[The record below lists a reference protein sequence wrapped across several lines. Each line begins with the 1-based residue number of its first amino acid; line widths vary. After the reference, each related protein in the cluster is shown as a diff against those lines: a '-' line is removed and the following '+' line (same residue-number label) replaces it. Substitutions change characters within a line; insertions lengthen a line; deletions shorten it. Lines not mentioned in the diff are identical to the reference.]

1 MNVETSQ
8 KTISVV
14 PLNLGP
20 AEVGVIQNVL
30 KTGASAI
37 EGSCTYTL
45 LNRQAAKDAQI
56 LVVNLYTPDVKR
68 TRQLL
73 QRIYGDKST
82 IFIVP
87 DSEAVQRAEYKY
99 LIRKKDLSRNL
110 VGVLDE
116 ISRDELASYLKA
128 DGHPE
133 KVTHSI
139 AFSSN
144 NGKQSDS
151 YIGRVLIVDDSPSV
165 RTQMNLYLGQR
176 RFECH
181 LAENSEQAIRAV
193 RQTRFDMIFLDI
205 MMPGADG
212 YQACKAIK
220 SIESTKQV
228 PVILLT
234 SKNSPIDKIH
244 GIMSGCDKYL
254 TKPVRSSELD
264 SLLRSYF
271 PSFVNVPVTTRA

>member
-1 MNVETSQ
+1 MNVTSL
-8 KTISVV
+8 KTIKIAPVNLAPQDVV
-14 PLNLGP
+14 VIKDALESLASSAAGTGP
-20 AEVGVIQNVL
+20 YA
-30 KTGASAI
+30 
-37 EGSCTYTL
+37 L
-45 LNRQAAKDAQI
+45 LNKQSAKDAQI
-56 LVVNLYTPDVKR
+56 LIVNLNTSDVKR

-73 QRIYGDKST
+73 RRIYGDKAAV
-82 IFIVP
+82 FIVP
-87 DSEAVQRAEYKY
+87 DSEAVQQAEYKY
-99 LIRKKDLSRNL
+99 LIRQRDLTRSF
-110 VGVLDE
+110 VEVLDE
-116 ISRDELASYLKA
+116 ISRDELAYHLKT

-139 AFSSN
+139 DF
-144 NGKQSDS
+144 GRDS
-151 YIGRVLIVDDSPSV
+151 KPGEKHIGRVLIVDDSPSV
-165 RTQMNLYLGQR
+165 RTQMNLYLGKR
-176 RFECH
+176 KFECH

-193 RQTRFDMIFLDI
+193 KQTRFDIIFLDI

-220 SIESTKQV
+220 SFESTKQT

-264 SLLRSYF
+264 GLLRSYF
-271 PSFVNVPVTTRA
+271 PAYTQMSVARI